1 MKTKPK
7 FSIHAAYNSFGGVVC
22 AGAVLLIA
30 SGAQAQNLFVANY
43 GANNYGGN
51 NITEIPP
58 GGAQSTIGLNPNN
71 GASPFGL
78 AFKLNILLLQ
88 TG

>member
-7 FSIHAAYNSFGGVVC
+7 FCIHAAYNSFGGVVC

-30 SGAQAQNLFVANY
+30 SGAQAQNLFVADY
-43 GANNYGGN
+43 SGGS
-51 NITEIPP
+51 ITEITP
-58 GGAQSTIGLNPNN
+58 GGVQSTIGLNPNN